1 MQPDAAFSALSIIS
15 NNAVSGDCRSGQP
28 PGVVVVVVV
37 IVIGNVYDLLSGI
50 RPAF

>member
-15 NNAVSGDCRSGQP
+15 NNAVSGDYRSGQP

-37 IVIGNVYDLLSGI
+37 IVIDNVYDPLT
-50 RPAF
+50 